1 MRYWA
6 ICVLEFR
13 CFEFVFLVQVQV
25 GVHIAHLYGQIVVLS
40 PLVCPLDGFSCSQ
53 KKYWSVRWFWSFFAR
68 LWGKFGQKWQNS
80 ISLEPLI
87 VRTWLTPDYDQKSH
101 FSNNVSYNVWSEHPE
116 EAQNSI
122 FILFWALPAL
132 VILIWMINF
141 ITRI

>member
-101 FSNNVSYNVWSEHPE
+101 FSNNVSYNVWS
-116 EAQNSI
+116 QDTQKKFKI
-122 FILFWALPAL
+122 QFLFYFELCRHWSY
-132 VILIWMINF
+132 
-141 ITRI
+141 

>member
-53 KKYWSVRWFWSFFAR
+53 KKYWSVR
-68 LWGKFGQKWQNS
+68 
-80 ISLEPLI
+80 
-87 VRTWLTPDYDQKSH
+87 
-101 FSNNVSYNVWSEHPE
+101 
-116 EAQNSI
+116 
-122 FILFWALPAL
+122 
-132 VILIWMINF
+132 
-141 ITRI
+141 